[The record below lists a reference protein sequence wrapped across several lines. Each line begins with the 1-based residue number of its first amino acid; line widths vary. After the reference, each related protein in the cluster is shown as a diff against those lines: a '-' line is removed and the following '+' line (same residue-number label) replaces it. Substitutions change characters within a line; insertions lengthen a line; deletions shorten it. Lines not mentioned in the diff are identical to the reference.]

1 MEVNTME
8 NTTSIYEI
16 YKNMRPEK
24 GHKKTLDF
32 ILDVL
37 TMGFS
42 ATWDKNQ
49 RQTQIKIL
57 ENKINKWFEIDDS
70 SVFIKT
76 EK

>member
-42 ATWDKNQ
+42 AAWDKNQ
-49 RQTQIKIL
+49 RQT
-57 ENKINKWFEIDDS
+57 
-70 SVFIKT
+70 
-76 EK
+76 

>member
-1 MEVNTME
+1 ME

>member
-1 MEVNTME
+1 MN

-16 YKNMRPEK
+16 YKNMEPKK

-32 ILDVL
+32 LLDVL

-42 ATWDKNQ
+42 ASWDKDK

-57 ENKINKWFEIDDS
+57 ENKIEKWFDID
-70 SVFIKT
+70 KT
-76 EK
+76 NFFKSKK